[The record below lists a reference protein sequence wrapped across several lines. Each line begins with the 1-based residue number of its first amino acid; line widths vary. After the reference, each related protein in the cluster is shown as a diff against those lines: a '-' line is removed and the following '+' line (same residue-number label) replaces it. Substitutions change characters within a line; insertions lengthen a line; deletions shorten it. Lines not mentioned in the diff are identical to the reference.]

1 MVPETFTERK
11 VDSSYMSK
19 TESLRQ
25 SLSLYI
31 TISLLLTLVLLAL
44 GCGEEDLRPPIIFSI
59 TAEPDIILP
68 GESSTITVQ
77 AGDPDKDDIS
87 YIWTTEDGQIQ
98 GSGKTVTWLS
108 PETEGKY
115 ILTVTVSDG
124 IDSVTETVD
133 VWVWV
138 PRQGDY
144 YPLEVGNTWTFR
156 DKDDNTIEFEIIDTI
171 DVSGVTAYVKQMT
184 TTKEEGAANYSYMA
198 KSSDVIHQYA
208 LGGANISGD
217 TILFEPE
224 LPVYKFPLVPGNSW
238 EIEFDIWVP
247 DGYWVGNGTAVYE
260 VISEEDLTVEAGSFQ
275 NVFQVKED
283 FTWELIQEV
292 THIVSYSWL
301 APNVGVVKFVQEEE
315 VGGEIILNEATLQY
329 YSLK

>member
-1 MVPETFTERK
+1 MVSETFTERK

-19 TESLRQ
+19 TESPGQ
-25 SLSLYI
+25 FLSLYI
-31 TISLLLTLVLLAL
+31 TISFLLTLVLLAL

-156 DKDDNTIEFEIIDTI
+156 DKDNNTINFEIIDTI
-171 DVSGVTAYVKQMT
+171 DISGVTAYVKQMT

-198 KSSDVIHQYA
+198 KSSDVIYQYA
-208 LGGANISGD
+208 MGGANISGD
-217 TILFEPE
+217 TLIFEPE

-238 EIEFDIWVP
+238 EVEFNVWVP

-275 NVFQVKED
+275 HVFKVKED
-283 FTWELIQEV
+283 FIWELIQEV
-292 THIVSYSWL
+292 THIVSYHWV
-301 APNVGVVKFVQEEE
+301 APNVGVVKFIQEEE